1 MKKFGIFISSVQRE
15 FAEERH
21 MLYDYLMKDALLSRF
36 FDPFI
41 FEQLPAKDQ
50 DATSSYLEQVR
61 HTDIYLGIFGA
72 EYGFEDKEG
81 VSPTEREFDEATRT
95 HKTRLIFVTGTP
107 SPKRHPKQQ
116 SLVRKAEDAVVRK
129 KFNSPTELR
138 SAVY

>member
-1 MKKFGIFISSVQRE
+1 
-15 FAEERH
+15 
-21 MLYDYLMKDALLSRF
+21 
-36 FDPFI
+36 
-41 FEQLPAKDQ
+41 
-50 DATSSYLEQVR
+50 
-61 HTDIYLGIFGA
+61 
-72 EYGFEDKEG
+72 EDKEG

-138 SAVY
+138 SAVYVALVRWLEDKEFLRTGPFDASYCGGASLFFIDPERLAWFARLAA